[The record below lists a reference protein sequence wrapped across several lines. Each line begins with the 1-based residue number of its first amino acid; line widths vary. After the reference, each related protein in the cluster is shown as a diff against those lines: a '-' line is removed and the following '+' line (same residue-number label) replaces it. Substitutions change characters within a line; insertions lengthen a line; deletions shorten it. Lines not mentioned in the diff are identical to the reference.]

1 MQKYGV
7 NELRKIDVYKRQ
19 DDEIVIEIGMG
30 RHESKEEVFTT
41 FDGADTVALTTGDKV
56 TVRRSEASTKIM
68 KLSKVSFLE
77 TLRRKMK
84 GN

>member
-1 MQKYGV
+1 
-7 NELRKIDVYKRQ
+7 
-19 DDEIVIEIGMG
+19 MG

-56 TVRRSEASTKIM
+56 TVRRSEASTKM